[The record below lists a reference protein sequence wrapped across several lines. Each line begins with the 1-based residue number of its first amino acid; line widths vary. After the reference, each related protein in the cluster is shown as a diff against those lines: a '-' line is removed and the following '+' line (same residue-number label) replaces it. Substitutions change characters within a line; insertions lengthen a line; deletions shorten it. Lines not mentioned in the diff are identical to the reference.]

1 MKAANVLYLV
11 PLVLW
16 LGGCATPSS
25 PFGGAPVEDRS
36 IRPIVVTPPPP
47 PPTPVEVQPLSR
59 PEPIVPREYSQ
70 SPTPPPLDAQP
81 PEVLAPA
88 APAAPAA
95 PVEAPP
101 AQINTQGN
109 PAVVAL
115 LDNAAQHVGAGEL
128 DKAAAALER
137 ALRIE
142 PRNAGIWHD
151 LGQIRLHQRDY
162 AQAESLAS
170 KSNSLAGNNNGLRA
184 RNWRLIATARRAG
197 GDGGGADAAEAQAVI
212 LERGGR

>member
-1 MKAANVLYLV
+1 MKAANVLYFV
-11 PLVLW
+11 PLALGW
-16 LGGCATPSS
+16 LSGCATPPS

-36 IRPIVVTPPPP
+36 IPPVVVAP
-47 PPTPVEVQPLSR
+47 PPTPVEVQPLLR

-70 SPTPPPLDAQP
+70 SPSPLPPTAQAPETLIPDLDAS
-81 PEVLAPA
+81 A
-88 APAAPAA
+88 ATD
-95 PVEAPP
+95 PVQAPP

-115 LDNAAQHVGAGEL
+115 LDSAAQHVGAKEL

-142 PRNAGIWHD
+142 SRNAGIWHD
-151 LGQIRLHQRDY
+151 LGQIRLHQGDY

-170 KSNSLAGNNNGLRA
+170 KSNSLAANDNGLRA
-184 RNWRLIATARRAG
+184 RNWRLIAAARRAG
-197 GDGGGADAAEAQAVI
+197 GDSGGADAAEAQAVV
-212 LERGGR
+212 LERGSR